1 MSPAGGTSEERVRS
15 AASPDPALLGTADP
29 IVISGMA
36 VEAPGGVDTLAE
48 FWSVLADSR
57 EMIGPFPRDRDWP
70 LRQLLA
76 LGREEG
82 WGKVCDAGGFLTAA
96 AEFDPLFFGISPR
109 EALAMDPQQRV
120 AMRVAWR
127 ALETAGIN
135 PGSLVGDDVGCYMG
149 VSISEYGPN
158 AGQVNELTGHRVT
171 GTALGAVAGRIS
183 HSLGLVGPSVSV
195 DTACAS
201 SLTALHMAANAVRDD
216 ECEWALAG
224 AVCVM
229 GSPAAFFEFSKNNGL
244 ASDGHC
250 RSYSDD
256 TTGALWG
263 EGAGVVVV
271 ERQSRARRLGH
282 RIYGEVLATRIN
294 HNGRGQPI
302 IVPRTD
308 AQERLVHRT
317 LAAAGIDAG
326 DVDLIE
332 GHGTG
337 TPLGD
342 PLELVALQKTYGQ
355 GGGAPQVGSL
365 KSNFGHAQA
374 ASGILGL
381 IKLLL
386 CGDHGY
392 IAPSLYSD
400 NPTTK
405 VDWSSSSL
413 RLAQKLDYWEP
424 KNGRRIGAV
433 SSFGVAGTNAHAI
446 IAMPVSAEEDGHA

>member
-1 MSPAGGTSEERVRS
+1 MST
-15 AASPDPALLGTADP
+15 DP

-36 VEAPGGVDTLAE
+36 VEAPGGVDTLAG

-57 EMIGPFPRDRDWP
+57 EMIGPFPRDRNWP
-70 LRQLLA
+70 IRELRA
-76 LGREEG
+76 LGRRDG
-82 WGKVCDAGGFLTAA
+82 WTNVCDAGGFLATAT
-96 AEFDPLFFGISPR
+96 EFDPQFFGVSPR

-120 AMRVAWR
+120 GMRLAWR
-127 ALETAGIN
+127 ALENAGIN
-135 PGSLVGDDVGCYMG
+135 PGTLAGTDVGCYMG
-149 VSISEYGPN
+149 VSISEYGPH
-158 AGQVNELTGHRVT
+158 AGEVNEYTGHRVT

-183 HSLGLVGPSVSV
+183 HSLGLLGPSVSV

-216 ECEWALAG
+216 ECDWALAG

-244 ASDGHC
+244 STDGHC
-250 RSYSDD
+250 RSYADD

-271 ERQSRARRLGH
+271 ERESRARRLGH
-282 RIYGEVLATRIN
+282 RIYGQVLATRIN
-294 HNGRGQPI
+294 HNGRGQPL

-308 AQERLVHRT
+308 AQERLVRKT
-317 LAAAGIDAG
+317 LATAGIDAA

-342 PLELVALQKTYGQ
+342 PLELVALQTTYGA
-355 GGGAPQVGSL
+355 GGGDPKVGSL

-386 CGDHGY
+386 CGDRGY
-392 IAPSLYSD
+392 IAPSLFAD

-413 RLAQKLDYWEP
+413 RLAQKLEYWKP
-424 KNGRRIGAV
+424 KRGKRIGAV

-446 IAMPVSAEEDGHA
+446 IAMPVSAEENGRA